1 MLPSLTA
8 NNIIS
13 LKNTY
18 TLAHVVFATAM
29 LSTVFV
35 ETVQGATAFL
45 GLLGISWACTMWIPF
60 ALIGEY
66 LVLEDKRPS
75 INDYGATAVTVESS
89 SSLAAS
95 SNTKGNDETA
105 QLVEHS
111 SDSKTQYDSGIVL
124 GVLNMYVVFP
134 QFAVAIISALI
145 FAVAD
150 ITASAGPSASGA
162 SPAAAAGGGG
172 GGANDNTKGVG
183 WVLQFGGL
191 MAIIAAILSRRV
203 LDVRTEK
210 AASH

>member
-1 MLPSLTA
+1 
-8 NNIIS
+8 
-13 LKNTY
+13 
-18 TLAHVVFATAM
+18 M

-66 LVLEDKRPS
+66 LVLEDKRSS

-95 SNTKGNDETA
+95 SNTKGDDETA

-162 SPAAAAGGGG
+162 SPAAAAAGG

-210 AASH
+210 AESH